1 MHGDKLKV
9 VSGAQRYHATFIL
22 WPRRVLPPSESY
34 CVCSDGTDRHTD
46 GWSPNRYITRLEH
59 SNAVN

>member
-46 GWSPNRYITRLEH
+46 GWSPNRYITRL
-59 SNAVN
+59 